1 MAEITDEHQ
10 HGEPEDESSEEEKE
24 GPHQQYGFNGKQRS

>member
-10 HGEPEDESSEEEKE
+10 HDGSKDGSSEEEKE
-24 GPHQQYGFNGKQRS
+24 GPHQQYGFNGKH